1 MARVPVRHDD
11 HVPALQAAGQ
21 SGSRAETFT
30 ASGAETNQ
38 ISTAAHADMFGADL
52 ISLRSRSSKG
62 CIRI

>member
-1 MARVPVRHDD
+1 
-11 HVPALQAAGQ
+11 LQAAGQ

-30 ASGAETNQ
+30 ASGAEANQ

-52 ISLRSRSSKG
+52 ISLRSRSSNG